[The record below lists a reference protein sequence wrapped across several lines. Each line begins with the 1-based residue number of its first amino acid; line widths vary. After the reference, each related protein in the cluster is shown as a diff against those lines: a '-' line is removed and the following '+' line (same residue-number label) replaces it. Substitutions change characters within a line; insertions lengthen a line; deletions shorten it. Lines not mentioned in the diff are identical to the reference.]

1 METMID
7 QLIVAAIGVGIL
19 GLAYLVDLLVGV
31 VKVLFTPQLVW
42 SWKKMTQD
50 FVKAALMGV
59 GILAFV
65 AVLNALTWYGTRV
78 GADLAFLGEASFP
91 ALIVAILGGSGWYL
105 SNTIKNIVAF
115 VNSRGVKVAVD
126 EKQLEDGTRQVSE
139 TVQKAVKEWYASTFT
154 TKEVVE
160 AHKEFEELGG
170 QGAAYFVP
178 INSYE
183 DFRNAVNGKAFDID
197 GYYGAQCWD
206 GAALLWQQLGRS
218 LSTGGTGAAKGT
230 WSVQSARTAN
240 AGNDFDL
247 VTNFGDLK
255 RGDVIVYGYGQYG
268 HIAFVDQVNPL
279 RILGQNQMGNG
290 SGAPFNII
298 NASSSGFI
306 GAFRFKRWN
315 VTPPKPAPS
324 PTPSPAPKPTPAP
337 QPQPTVPNNP
347 QPNDEIRVGDT
358 VIVNGVGTAD
368 SYGKGARTGQY
379 TEHRMKVLGTNN
391 GRYALNQYNRGTV
404 GNVADITGWF
414 SKDTMRKA

>member
-19 GLAYLVDLLVGV
+19 GAAYLVDLLVGT

-50 FVKAALMGV
+50 LIKAVLMAV

-65 AVLNALTWYGTRV
+65 AVLNALTWYGTKA

-115 VNSRGVKVAVD
+115 VNSKKVEVKVDA
-126 EKQLEDGTRQVSE
+126 EQLDKGTSE
-139 TVQKAVKEWYASTFT
+139 VGKAVREWYADVFT
-154 TKEVVE
+154 PKKVVE
-160 AHKEFEELGG
+160 AHKKFEEEGG

-178 INSYE
+178 INSYD
-183 DFRNAVNGKAFDID
+183 DFRNTVNGRAFDID
-197 GYYGAQCWD
+197 GAYGAQCWD

-230 WSVQSARTAN
+230 WSVAAARAAN

-247 VTNFGDLK
+247 ITNFAALK
-255 RGDVIVYGYGQYG
+255 RGDVIVFGYGQYG

-279 RILGQNQMGNG
+279 RILGQNQTGTGN
-290 SGAPFNII
+290 GAPFNII
-298 NASSSGFI
+298 GATSSGFI

-315 VTPPKPAPS
+315 VTPPAPKPTPT

-337 QPQPTVPNNP
+337 TPTVPNNP
-347 QPNDEIRVGDT
+347 QPNDEIKVGDS
-358 VIVNGVGTAD
+358 VIVNGVGTSD
-368 SYGKGARTGQY
+368 SYGNGARTGQY

-391 GRYALNQYNRGTV
+391 GRYALNQYDRGTV

-414 SKDTMRKA
+414 TKEQLRKA